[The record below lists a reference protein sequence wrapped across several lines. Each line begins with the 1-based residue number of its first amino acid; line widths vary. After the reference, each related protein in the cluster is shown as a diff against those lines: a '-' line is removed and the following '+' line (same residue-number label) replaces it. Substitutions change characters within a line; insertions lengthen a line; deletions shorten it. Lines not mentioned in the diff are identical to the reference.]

1 MTGSHGAAP
10 TGLAMVYTLDNTH
23 SRFAMLQLFTALH
36 AAQARRIP
44 PRTTGEQSMPDTARL
59 ALD

>member
-1 MTGSHGAAP
+1 
-10 TGLAMVYTLDNTH
+10 MVYTLDNTH